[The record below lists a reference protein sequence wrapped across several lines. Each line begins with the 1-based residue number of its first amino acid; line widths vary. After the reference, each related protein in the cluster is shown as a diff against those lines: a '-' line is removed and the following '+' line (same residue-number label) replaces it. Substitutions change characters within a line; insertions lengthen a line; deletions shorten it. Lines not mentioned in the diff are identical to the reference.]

1 MSTTQEAVAA
11 PLRGRE
17 SRTFW
22 LYTVSA
28 GHGIVHWFQQLYPI
42 IIPSIKASL
51 GLNDVQLGALSSVKQ
66 LTSGPLMLPAGM
78 VADLWVKATP
88 LLLGMALAVF
98 GIAYFFMGLAPGFL

>member
-78 VADLWVKATP
+78 VADLW
-88 LLLGMALAVF
+88 GMALAVF
-98 GIAYFFMGLAPGFL
+98 GIAYFFMGLAPRFL